1 MVLKRKKSE
10 DYSRDFKT
18 ISGVFDE
25 KTRLSLY
32 KLLNKKKIQIQS
44 LVKEG
49 KESIVFSGLTEDE
62 KEVAIKVYRTRTMD
76 FKTISKYLLGDPRFQ
91 KVSRSRRNFIYIWCR
106 REFKNLQIA
115 SRNDVNCPK
124 PIDCSENSLIMDF
137 IGKDGTPSPRIID
150 VKLDQPQKTYDLI
163 INEIK
168 KLSKAK
174 LIHGDLSVYNILFD
188 GLPILI
194 DFSHTTT
201 PKNPIAPQLL
211 RRDVENINSYFTK
224 LNIRVID
231 SEKLYK
237 DLIKLLGI
245 KEDD

>member
-1 MVLKRKKSE
+1 LVHKRKKSE

-32 KLLNKKKIQIQS
+32 KLLNKKQIQIQS
-44 LVKEG
+44 LIKEG
-49 KESIVFSGLTEDE
+49 KESIVFSGLTEDK

-76 FKTISKYLLGDPRFQ
+76 FKTISKYLLGDPRFK

-106 REFKNLQIA
+106 REYKNLQVA
-115 SRNDVNCPK
+115 SKNNVNCPK
-124 PIDCSENSLIMDF
+124 PLAYSENSLVMDF
-137 IGKDGTPSPRIID
+137 IGNDGIPAPRIID
-150 VKLDQPQKTYDLI
+150 VKLDQPQKTYEFVI
-163 INEIK
+163 KEMK
-168 KLSKAK
+168 KLSKSK

-188 GLPILI
+188 GRPILI
-194 DFSHTTT
+194 DFSHATTQ
-201 PKNPIAPQLL
+201 KNPIAPKLL

-224 LNIRVID
+224 LDIRVVD